1 MVDEK
6 ELRDVVKKT
15 ISRDDVKYVVGYEKG
30 TYGFQAT
37 PCFAYKPED
46 AEKFIFSPLCVHN
59 LTVFPM
65 LEEKPPLRKGEE
77 PDTRKIG
84 VVVKG
89 CDSRAIVQ
97 ILQEKGLERDKVV
110 IIGIPCSG
118 VIDPKKIE
126 AKFPGHIKKVEV
138 NDEDDKFAVT
148 VDGKT
153 QKIPK
158 DELMPEKCKTCE
170 YPNPVLYDI
179 LIGKEIKSKKK
190 EDYKKVNAFEKKS
203 MKEKWDYWEK
213 QFEKCIRC
221 YACRNACPL
230 CYCKECMVDQL
241 NPQWVRRSVN
251 LSENTAWNLLRAFH
265 LAGRC
270 IGCEQCERACPMGI
284 PLMKLNKKIEKE
296 IKEMFEYE
304 AGISAEEKPL
314 LAMFKPD
321 DPEEFI
327 L

>member
-6 ELRDVVKKT
+6 ELQDVVEKT
-15 ISRDDVKYVVGYEKG
+15 VKRNDVKYVVGYEKG
-30 TYGFQAT
+30 TYGFKVI
-37 PCFAYKPED
+37 PSFAYKPED
-46 AEKFIFSPLCVHN
+46 AKRFIFSPLCVHN
-59 LTVFPM
+59 LAVFPM

-77 PDTRKIG
+77 PDSRKVG

-97 ILQEKGLERDKVV
+97 IIQEKGLDRDKVV
-110 IIGIPCSG
+110 IIGIPCTG
-118 VIDPKKIE
+118 VVDPNKIE
-126 AKFPGHIKKVEV
+126 AKFPGQVKNVDVKDD
-138 NDEDDKFAVT
+138 NDKFVIT
-148 VDGKT
+148 IDGKT
-153 QKIPK
+153 HKIAK
-158 DELMPEKCKTCE
+158 DELMPDKCKTCE
-170 YPNPVLYDI
+170 YPTPVLYDI
-179 LIGKEIKSKKK
+179 LVGKEIKSSKK
-190 EDYKKVNAFEKKS
+190 EDYKDVKVFEKKS

-221 YACRNACPL
+221 YACRDACPL

-241 NPQWVRRSVN
+241 DPQWVRRTVN
-251 LSENTAWNLLRAFH
+251 VSENTAWNLLRAFH

-270 IGCEQCERACPMGI
+270 IGCGQCERVCPMDL
-284 PLMKLNKKIEKE
+284 PLMELNKKLEKD
-296 IKEMFEYE
+296 IKEMFEYIS
-304 AGISAEEKPL
+304 GINAEEKPL